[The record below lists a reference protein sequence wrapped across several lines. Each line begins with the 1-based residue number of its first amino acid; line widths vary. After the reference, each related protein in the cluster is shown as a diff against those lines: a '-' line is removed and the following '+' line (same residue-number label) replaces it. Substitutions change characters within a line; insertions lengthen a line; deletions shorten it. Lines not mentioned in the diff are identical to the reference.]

1 MSLLNFVQVLGS
13 NMLISS
19 KIIEHLENM
28 RRSGLALVP
37 YFYFDFKDI
46 DKQNRRALLSSLL
59 VQLGARSDPFYDIL
73 SRLYSSHDRGA
84 RQPSNGSLMQCLKE
98 MLSLPGQRA
107 VYIVMDALDE
117 CPNKPGMPSPRE
129 EVLKVVEELVG
140 LRLPNLRLCITSRLE
155 VDIRNALGPLTSHPV
170 SLHEECGQRK
180 DIIDYIQSVVH
191 SDPRMRRWR
200 DEDKNLVIETLSEKA
215 DSM

>member
-1 MSLLNFVQVLGS
+1 MFEA

-19 KIIEHLENM
+19 KIIGDLENM

-37 YFYFDFKDI
+37 YFYFDFKDT

-59 VQLGARSDPFYDIL
+59 VQLCARSDPFHDIL
-73 SRLYSSHDRGA
+73 SRLYTSYDHGA
-84 RQPSNGSLMQCLKE
+84 RQPSNDSLMHCLKE
-98 MLSLPGQRA
+98 MLSLKGQGA

-129 EVLKVVEELVG
+129 EVLKVIEQLVG
-140 LRLPNLRLCITSRLE
+140 LRLSSLRLCITSRPE
-155 VDIRNALGPLTSHPV
+155 ADIRKALGPLTSHPV

-180 DIIDYIQSVVH
+180 DIINYIKYVVR
-191 SDPRMRRWR
+191 SDARMQRWR
-200 DEDKNLVIETLSEKA
+200 DDDKNLVIESLSEK
-215 DSM
+215 DGGM